1 MTDLG
6 KGLRAKLEAGYVV
19 ERPEETRGQHSFD
32 GTAKWLLKMADGQE
46 IETVHIPEED
56 RGTLCVS
63 SQVGCTLTCRFCH
76 TGTQRLVRNLE
87 AAEILGQVM
96 HARDR
101 LGDWRRNEG
110 DRKLTNIV
118 LRSEEHTSEL
128 QSLMR

>member
-76 TGTQRLVRNLE
+76 TGPQRLVRTL
-87 AAEILGQVM
+87 AAADILGPVM
-96 HARDR
+96 HARAR
-101 LGDWRRNEG
+101 
-110 DRKLTNIV
+110 
-118 LRSEEHTSEL
+118 RSEERRGGKEC
-128 QSLMR
+128 